1 MKMRRARDSRV
12 VRVVVGLGVFTLL
25 GSCSATQQGTGGGF
39 GSAAPT
45 PEPAKSAP
53 ATTQTRRV
61 YYAGAEG
68 LKVYSEASASATVVG
83 TLALHEKVV
92 RTNLER
98 GYAFVESSQSG
109 LKGWVDNAQ
118 LIWRL
123 PAAST
128 TGAPANVEA
137 EPEEPEAPAPE
148 EPSPTATPEATATPE
163 PTPTA
168 EVFPTK
174 VPPPTAAPRE
184 LATPRP
190 VGPSIFNPY

>member
-1 MKMRRARDSRV
+1 MKMGRARGSRIGC
-12 VRVVVGLGVFTLL
+12 VVVGLGVLTLL
-25 GSCSATQQGTGGGF
+25 ASCAATQPSTGGWL

-45 PEPAKSAP
+45 PTPAE
-53 ATTQTRRV
+53 TTSQVRRV

-68 LKVYSEASASATVVG
+68 MKVYSEASTSSKVVG
-83 TLALHEKVV
+83 TLSLHEKVV
-92 RTNLER
+92 RSDLQR
-98 GYAFVESSQSG
+98 GYALVESSKSG

-123 PAAST
+123 PTAPG
-128 TGAPANVEA
+128 TGAPAKVEA

-148 EPSPTATPEATATPE
+148 EPSPTAAPQ

-168 EVFPTK
+168 EVFPTS
-174 VPPPTAAPRE
+174 VPAPTAAPRE
-184 LATPRP
+184 MPTPRP

>member
-1 MKMRRARDSRV
+1 MKLRRARSSRTIRV
-12 VRVVVGLGVFTLL
+12 VLGTGILTLL
-25 GSCSATQQGTGGGF
+25 ASCTATPQSPGGWF

-45 PEPAKSAP
+45 PEPTETTP
-53 ATTQTRRV
+53 ATAPQVRRV

-68 LKVYSEASASATVVG
+68 LKVYSEPSTSSKVIG

-98 GYAFVESSQSG
+98 GYAFVESTASE

-128 TGAPANVEA
+128 TGTSTHGEA
-137 EPEEPEAPAPE
+137 EPGEPEAPAHE
-148 EPSPTATPEATATPE
+148 EPSPTATTAPQ

-168 EVFPTK
+168 AVFPTI
-174 VPPPTAAPRE
+174 VPAPTAAPRE
-184 LATPRP
+184 LPTPRP
-190 VGPSIFNPY
+190 INPSIFNPY